1 MSAPVY
7 LFTGPEAGK
16 RNDAVQA
23 VKDSLKKKYGQIEE
37 YLFYASESAAAEYM
51 AVLQNESLFASAS
64 CVVVKNADFIK
75 KKDEIE
81 MITDWISS
89 VKSDS
94 SVLVL
99 VSDEISVDSKI
110 EKAVPSANQKK
121 FWEMFE
127 NQKLPWLKNFFFGNG
142 YSIEEDAAA
151 LILEMI
157 ENNTEALKNEC
168 SRFFVCFPKE
178 HRITPDDVESVLAHT
193 REEDAYSLFNAMAAY
208 PEEPR
213 VRLEKSL
220 DILQKIRLSKDNASV
235 GILARLTFCFR
246 NLVLWQKLSAAGTAD
261 DFNLKINGFS
271 SLAKKQLY
279 GRAARIWSS
288 GQAVAVLSL
297 IAAADMSIRSG
308 GSLLE
313 DVLLQKLLYEIIMKK
328 GAASAS
334 YEISD

>member
-1 MSAPVY
+1 MTPPVY
-7 LFTGPEAGK
+7 LFTGPEFGE
-16 RNDAVQA
+16 RNDAIEN
-23 VKDSLKKKYGQIEE
+23 LKNSVSKKFGSVDN
-37 YLFYASESAAAEYM
+37 YLFYASETPVNEFMS
-51 AVLQNESLFASAS
+51 VLQNESLFSEATFIT
-64 CVVVKNADFIK
+64 VKNAETIK

-81 MITDWISS
+81 IILNWIKN
-89 VKSDS
+89 VKSENA
-94 SVLVL
+94 VLVL

-110 EKAVPSANQKK
+110 EKAVPSSNQKK

-127 NQKLPWLKNFFFGNG
+127 NQKLSWLKNFFSGNG

-168 SRFFVCFPKE
+168 SRFFVCFQKE

>member
-37 YLFYASESAAAEYM
+37 YLFYASESEAAEYM

-110 EKAVPSANQKK
+110 
-121 FWEMFE
+121 
-127 NQKLPWLKNFFFGNG
+127 
-142 YSIEEDAAA
+142 
-151 LILEMI
+151 
-157 ENNTEALKNEC
+157 
-168 SRFFVCFPKE
+168 
-178 HRITPDDVESVLAHT
+178 
-193 REEDAYSLFNAMAAY
+193 
-208 PEEPR
+208 
-213 VRLEKSL
+213 
-220 DILQKIRLSKDNASV
+220 
-235 GILARLTFCFR
+235 
-246 NLVLWQKLSAAGTAD
+246 
-261 DFNLKINGFS
+261 
-271 SLAKKQLY
+271 
-279 GRAARIWSS
+279 
-288 GQAVAVLSL
+288 
-297 IAAADMSIRSG
+297 
-308 GSLLE
+308 
-313 DVLLQKLLYEIIMKK
+313 
-328 GAASAS
+328 
-334 YEISD
+334 